1 MYEYQ
6 KVIPLERVHFYLY
19 CQVSASNYS
28 LFQSD
33 HILKAVT
40 DVPTFFMAKAI
51 WTIYSL
57 FKEHEYIIN
66 KVIHISALMEYMLLT
81 KRDTRINLKYIYI

>member
-6 KVIPLERVHFYLY
+6 KVIPLERLHFCLH

-40 DVPTFFMAKAI
+40 DVPTFFMANVSHMD
-51 WTIYSL
+51 YL
-57 FKEHEYIIN
+57 FSIQGARIHN
-66 KVIHISALMEYMLLT
+66 KQSNTHISPHGVHAFD
-81 KRDTRINLKYIYI
+81 KKKH